1 LRAKALESVSDAT
14 LAVFSSVFGHFRF
27 NRCGR
32 CSVRGGNAAK
42 QRQPFAGPAVREP
55 RAARLAVAQTE
66 LEAAEMEWLE
76 LELLRE
82 DLTSGSWLQEP
93 ATTLLYD
100 FIRLLGLDIATS
112 QSTFRMRIGRD
123 L

>member
-1 LRAKALESVSDAT
+1 MLPWRFFRPYLGIFASIDADGAAFAAEMRRNSDSRSLGRLSES
-14 LAVFSSVFGHFRF
+14 
-27 NRCGR
+27 
-32 CSVRGGNAAK
+32 
-42 QRQPFAGPAVREP
+42 

-112 QSTFRMRIGRD
+112 QSTFRMRIGRH

>member
-27 NRCGR
+27 NRRGR

-42 QRQPFAGPAVREP
+42 QRRPFK
-55 RAARLAVAQTE
+55 
-66 LEAAEMEWLE
+66 WFE

-82 DLTSGSWLQEP
+82 E
-93 ATTLLYD
+93 
-100 FIRLLGLDIATS
+100 LD
-112 QSTFRMRIGRD
+112 G
-123 L
+123 